1 MDVDR
6 AQLPQQ
12 RVPAVAAQSPGCKQA
27 SGRRPPPQRDPRFDG
42 VELAELRRRRAGFN
56 DEESRVSY
64 WRRIIQARIDLMDRS
79 GPTGSQ
85 GQGLARVLADSRSSH
100 RRIAALSVDSA
111 SGLPP
116 LPDLAELWQQMTPD
130 DPDARA
136 ELLLALREA
145 ETRLSD
151 YRRELHER
159 IDHVTGELI
168 ARYRENP
175 ALALT
180 ALHERLS
187 GA

>member
-1 MDVDR
+1 MEVDR
-6 AQLPQQ
+6 ISLPKQ
-12 RVPAVAAQSPGCKQA
+12 RPGVPSDTARAK
-27 SGRRPPPQRDPRFDG
+27 SGNRKPPPQRDARFDG

-64 WRRIIQARIDLMDRS
+64 WRRIIQARIDLIDN
-79 GPTGSQ
+79 TGALGSA
-85 GQGLARVLADSRSSH
+85 GQSLERVLADSRSSH

-116 LPDLAELWQQMTPD
+116 LPDLADLWQQMAPD
-130 DPDARA
+130 DPAERA
-136 ELLLALREA
+136 ELVGLLRDAEA
-145 ETRLSD
+145 RLSD

-175 ALALT
+175 TLALT
-180 ALHERLS
+180 ALNERLHS
-187 GA
+187 S

>member
-6 AQLPQQ
+6 LMLPQQ
-12 RVPAVAAQSPGCKQA
+12 RPGPTREPNRSRA
-27 SGRRPPPQRDPRFDG
+27 RRHRPPPQRDVEFDG
-42 VELAELRRRRAGFN
+42 IELAELRRRRAGFN

-64 WRRIIQARIDLMDRS
+64 WRRIIQARIDLIEHA
-79 GPTGSQ
+79 GSASEA
-85 GQGLARVLADSRSSH
+85 GRGLERVLADSRSAH

-130 DPDARA
+130 DPRERA
-136 ELLLALREA
+136 VLVSRLREA
-145 ETRLSD
+145 EERLSE
-151 YRRELHER
+151 YRHELHHR

-175 ALALT
+175 TLALT
-180 ALHERLS
+180 ALNERLH
-187 GA
+187 GG

>member
-1 MDVDR
+1 MKVDR

-12 RVPAVAAQSPGCKQA
+12 RVPASPGRQG
-27 SGRRPPPQRDPRFDG
+27 GRRPPPQRDARFEG

-64 WRRIIQARIDLMDRS
+64 WRRIIQARIDLMDTTAA
-79 GPTGSQ
+79 GAQ

-111 SGLPP
+111 QGLPP
-116 LPDLAELWQQMTPD
+116 LPDLADLWQQMTPD
-130 DPDARA
+130 DPHRRA
-136 ELLLALREA
+136 DLLQALRDA
-145 ETRLSD
+145 ESRLSD
-151 YRRELHER
+151 YRRELHAR
-159 IDHVTGELI
+159 IDQVTAELI

-180 ALHERLS
+180 ALNERLH
-187 GA
+187 GV